1 MATYTIVKNGV
12 VDNVIEA
19 DMDYINTVHSDDIVI
34 KGSYPI
40 GYLFKD
46 DHFVSPEVLTVPI
59 DDVVGIPVITPKP
72 VAPLS
77 NLVIDSPA
85 NKVGDIYWLQ
95 RDTDAV
101 VTADLALP
109 DGEYMIMAERV
120 ANATNVIDDVRFVAT
135 ILNGKFTMTVHFPI
149 TGNYLLTAKRMN
161 EGLDRINSP
170 VHLSFDDVEFD
181 IYV

>member
-1 MATYTIVKNGV
+1 MARYTIVKNGV

-19 DMDYINTVHSDDIVI
+19 DEVYIQDNHSEDTVIL
-34 KGSYPI
+34 GEYPI
-40 GYLFKD
+40 GYLFTD
-46 DHFVSPEVLTVPI
+46 GHFVSPVS
-59 DDVVGIPVITPKP
+59 IPVDTNDVINTESPKP
-72 VAPLS
+72 IAPLT

-85 NKVGDIYWLQ
+85 NKVGDIYWLE

-101 VTADLALP
+101 VTGDLALP

-161 EGLDRINSP
+161 EGLDRIGSP